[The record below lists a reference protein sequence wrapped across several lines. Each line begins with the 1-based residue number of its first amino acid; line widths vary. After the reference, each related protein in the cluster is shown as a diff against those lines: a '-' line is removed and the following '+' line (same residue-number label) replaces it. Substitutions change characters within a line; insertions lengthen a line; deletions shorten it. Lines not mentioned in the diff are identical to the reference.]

1 MKRTPLYDQHV
12 ALGARI
18 APFGGYEMPV
28 QYTGI
33 NAEHTAVR
41 TTVGLFDV
49 SHMGEF
55 RISGPDALTYLQD
68 VTVNEVAALEEGQVQ
83 YSAMCYSDGGIV
95 DDLLLYRRADHYL
108 MVVNAANIDKDF
120 EWLRSNIKGN
130 VFLENVSDQT
140 GLIAVQGPVSQELV
154 DQVLGIDLSDLAY
167 YHFVEGKVYN
177 GDVMI
182 SRTGYTGELG
192 FEFYMDPGT
201 TRRVWEDCLAAG
213 ERLAA
218 MPAGLGAR
226 DTLRLEM
233 KYCLYGN
240 DITAETNPIEAGLG
254 WITKLDKGSFIGSR
268 AIARGKE
275 EKPKRRLV
283 ALQMEERAIPR
294 PGYPI
299 IADGVR
305 VGEVTSGTQSPTLQR
320 GIGLGYVAVPHHK
333 VGTEIQVDVRG
344 KPAGATVIKPPF
356 VKETSLMAQAG
367 ATT

>member
-41 TTVGLFDV
+41 TTAGLFDV

-68 VTVNEVAALEEGQVQ
+68 VTVNDVAALEAGQAQ

-95 DDLLLYRRADHYL
+95 DDLLVYRRADHYF
-108 MVVNAANIDKDF
+108 MVVNAANTDKDF
-120 EWLRSNIKGN
+120 DWLQSNIKGN
-130 VFLENVSDQT
+130 VSLENVSDQT
-140 GLIAVQGPVSQELV
+140 GLIAVQGPVSRELAGKVLEV
-154 DQVLGIDLSDLAY
+154 DLTGLAF
-167 YHFVEGKVYN
+167 YHFLEGRAYGKA
-177 GDVMI
+177 VMI

-192 FEFYMDPGT
+192 FELYTDPET
-201 TRRVWEDCLAAG
+201 TRRLWEDCIAAG
-213 ERLAA
+213 EQLGAV
-218 MPAGLGAR
+218 PVGLGAR

-254 WITKLDKGSFIGSR
+254 WITKLEKGPFIGSR
-268 AIARGKE
+268 AIARVKE
-275 EKPKRRLV
+275 EKPARRLV
-283 ALQMEERAIPR
+283 AFQMEERAIPR
-294 PGYPI
+294 PGYAI
-299 IADGVR
+299 TVAGQR
-305 VGEVTSGTQSPTLQR
+305 VGEVTSGTQSPTLKR
-320 GIGLGYVAVPHHK
+320 GIGLGYVAREHAK
-333 VGTEIQVDVRG
+333 VGTALQLDIRG
-344 KPAGATVIKPPF
+344 RAARAAVVKPPF
-356 VKETSLMAQAG
+356 VKETSLMA
-367 ATT
+367 